1 MRYLITIF
9 LIPFLLFAGE
19 RRSICLNMIV
29 KNEEHVI
36 ETCLNSVKPLIDYW
50 VIVDTGSTD
59 ETKARIQKALAGIP
73 GELYDRPWVNFG
85 HNRDEALKFAK
96 GKGDYILLM
105 DADEFIEID
114 PRFNR
119 DALKEDCY
127 MVDVSDYTNRY
138 KRILLFNNH
147 LPWAWRDVIHER
159 LTVDPPVETVYCID
173 GVTCYTK
180 YNGFRSQDPQKF
192 YKDIEVLK
200 RELAKDPSNAR
211 YTFYLAQTYFNA
223 KEYNLALE
231 TYKRRAELLNGWPSE
246 RSWSLYMVGVVQEIL
261 EMPSD
266 LLIQSYARA
275 FENDPSRAE
284 PLYRLA
290 EQFLLAKCPII
301 AYSLT
306 RVALTIPPPLDVMYS
321 EHWMYEYG
329 TLLLH
334 ARAAHEL
341 GRIAEVHALYRHLLE
356 KNPPADIKAQLQEV
370 LGCP

>member
-147 LPWAWRDVIHER
+147 LPLPR
-159 LTVDPPVETVYCID
+159 
-173 GVTCYTK
+173 
-180 YNGFRSQDPQKF
+180 RSSA
-192 YKDIEVLK
+192 
-200 RELAKDPSNAR
+200 LAR
-211 YTFYLAQTYFNA
+211 
-223 KEYNLALE
+223 
-231 TYKRRAELLNGWPSE
+231 
-246 RSWSLYMVGVVQEIL
+246 
-261 EMPSD
+261 
-266 LLIQSYARA
+266 
-275 FENDPSRAE
+275 
-284 PLYRLA
+284 
-290 EQFLLAKCPII
+290 
-301 AYSLT
+301 
-306 RVALTIPPPLDVMYS
+306 
-321 EHWMYEYG
+321 
-329 TLLLH
+329 
-334 ARAAHEL
+334 
-341 GRIAEVHALYRHLLE
+341 
-356 KNPPADIKAQLQEV
+356 
-370 LGCP
+370 